1 VKQGVK
7 QRMKQLLPILRP
19 LWRMVPADWRRNQLH
34 RIARFTAPLPDR
46 NPPPPRS
53 GIAVLGEIGVPSG
66 LGESAR
72 MMVLAL
78 RNLGVAVYPIDSA
91 LGGVLTGGTTAEMPP
106 PQVPIVIHANPHRLG
121 TALLALPRHAV
132 RGRRIIGYFAWEL
145 LVAPPAWSPHLRL
158 VHEIWVPSQFVAEAM
173 KTIMPGDRV
182 VPIRVIPIALAE
194 APPVPSGLSRS
205 DFGLPEDAVIVL
217 VSFNLASGF
226 ARKNPLGAVEAFRR
240 AFGARL
246 DRRLILKV
254 GNPQAAPADFARLQ
268 LAIAD
273 LPNAVIDHRKL
284 SRDDNYAFTAAADI
298 VLSLH
303 RSEGFGIVMA
313 EAMSLGR
320 PVVATAWSGNMDFM
334 DEHSAALVPAS
345 LVPPDD
351 PSGEFDVPGALWAD
365 PDLEI
370 AAAQLRRLADDPAA
384 RIELGLAGQSM
395 VRARLTAEPLRQ
407 AALDLGL
414 PVGAS

>member
-1 VKQGVK
+1 MQRVK
-7 QRMKQLLPILRP
+7 RLLLILRP
-19 LWRMVPADWRRNQLH
+19 LWRMVPADWRRSQLH
-34 RIARFTAPLPDR
+34 RIARLTAPLPDR
-46 NPPPPRS
+46 NPPPAKS
-53 GIAVLGEIGVPSG
+53 GIAVLGEISVPSG

-91 LGGVLTGGTTAEMPP
+91 LGGVLTGGKTAEVPP

-121 TALLALPRHAV
+121 TALLALPRRAV

-145 LVAPPAWSPHLRL
+145 LEAPPAWCVHLRL
-158 VHEIWVPSQFVAEAM
+158 VHEIWVPSHFVAEAM

-182 VPIRVIPIALAE
+182 LPVRVIPIALAE
-194 APPVPSGLSRS
+194 APPEPSSLGRA

-240 AFGARL
+240 AFGPRP

-254 GNPQAAPADFARLQ
+254 GNPDAVPADFARLRQ
-268 LAIAD
+268 AISE
-273 LPNAVIDHRKL
+273 LPNAVIEDRKL
-284 SRDDNYAFTAAADI
+284 SRDDNYAFIAAADI
-298 VLSLH
+298 ILSLH
-303 RSEGFGIVMA
+303 RSEGFGIVLA

-320 PVVATAWSGNMDFM
+320 PVVATAWSGNMEFM
-334 DEHSAALVPAS
+334 DEQSAALVPAS
-345 LVPPDD
+345 LVPPND
-351 PSGEFDVPGALWAD
+351 PSGEFDVPEALWAD
-365 PDLEI
+365 PDLDV
-370 AAAQLRRLADDPAA
+370 AAAQLRRLADDPMA
-384 RIELGLAGQSM
+384 RTELGLAGQKM

-407 AALDLGL
+407 AVLDLGL
-414 PVGAS
+414 QVGAF